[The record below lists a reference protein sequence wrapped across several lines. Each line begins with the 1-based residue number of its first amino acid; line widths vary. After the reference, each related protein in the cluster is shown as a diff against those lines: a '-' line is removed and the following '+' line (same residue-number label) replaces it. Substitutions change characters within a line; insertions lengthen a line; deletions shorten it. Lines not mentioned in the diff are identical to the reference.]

1 MTELYPV
8 SYIYALCD
16 PDTGYLRYIG
26 KAENPQKRLNN
37 HISESLRSNFCRRH
51 HWIVG
56 LVRAGLTPT
65 LIILEEVQRHEWVS
79 AEQFWIASMRIA
91 GCDLVNGSDGGEG
104 NKNCRLSVITRQ
116 RMSAAKKGRPLTPA
130 HRVSLT
136 GCRLG
141 YKHTKESLK
150 KMSDAHKGQKLP
162 EGHVF
167 WGGLHGEAHGFF
179 GKHHTDETKA
189 KISAAKM
196 GRPSLLKGVP
206 RDPKH
211 FDSLRKTYICIDPD
225 GVEHITPNLPQF
237 CRDHNLT
244 RSNLITVLSG
254 KWKHHKGWRIR
265 RPA

>member
-16 PDTGYLRYIG
+16 PDTGYLRYVG
-26 KAENPQKRLNN
+26 KSDNPQKRLSS
-37 HISESLRSNFCRRH
+37 HMAESVRSNFCRRH

-56 LVRAGLTPT
+56 LVKSGLTPT

-79 AEQFWIASMRIA
+79 AEQFWIASMRLA

-104 NKNCRLSVITRQ
+104 NKNCRLSAITRQ
-116 RMSAAKKGRPLTPA
+116 RMSAAKIGVPLTPA
-130 HRVSLT
+130 QRIHFVGMRRGVEVT
-136 GCRLG
+136 AKTR
-141 YKHTKESLK
+141 K

-162 EGHVF
+162 EGHAF

-179 GKHHTDETKA
+179 GKRHTEETKA

-196 GRPSLLKGVP
+196 GRPSERKGVP
-206 RDPKH
+206 RDPK
-211 FDSLRKTYICIDPD
+211 FYDTQRKTYICIDPN

-237 CRDHNLT
+237 CRDNNLT

-254 KWKHHKGWRIR
+254 KWKHHKGWTIR
-265 RPA
+265 HA